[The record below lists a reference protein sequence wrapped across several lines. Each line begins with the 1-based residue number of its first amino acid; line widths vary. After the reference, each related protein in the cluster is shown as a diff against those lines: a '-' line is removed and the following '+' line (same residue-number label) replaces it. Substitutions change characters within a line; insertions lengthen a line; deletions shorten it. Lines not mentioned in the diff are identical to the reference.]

1 MRATV
6 FEGPGNIR
14 VETVPDAEVDLSTDA
29 LVRVTHAAVCGSD
42 LWSYR
47 GYGTRLPGSRIGH
60 EFLGVVEAVGSDVS
74 TVKPG
79 DHVVAPFVWSDGVCD
94 YCRRGLQ
101 TSCEDGGFWGEPG
114 SDGAQ
119 GEAVR
124 VPYADGTLVII
135 PKSLHGA
142 ESRVLPLSDV
152 VCTGQH
158 AAVSAG
164 VRPGDSVAV
173 IGDGAVG
180 LSTTLAAR
188 RLGAEQV
195 VAVGHHRDRLAV
207 AKKFGA
213 TEIVEGRGEQVIEE
227 VMSHAG
233 GVDVAIEC
241 VGTQSAYDTAIS
253 VVRDG
258 GTVGYVGVPHAV
270 EGIDIGMLFGRNI
283 GLRGGVAPARAYLP
297 GLLAE
302 VVAGTLDASAVFDAT
317 VDLEGV
323 PGGYKAM
330 DDRSALKVLIEI

>member
-270 EGIDIGMLFGRNI
+270 EGIDIGLLFGRNI
-283 GLRGGVAPARAYLP
+283 SLRGGVAPARAYLP